1 MKLKNLLFATM
12 FACAFASCS
21 SDDDNSNPVVTPD
34 GDGVAEIMVNPDLL
48 RGNIESKAST
58 KAPIDESVYDK
69 YLVYVFNKAS
79 GNNLGHGQP
88 GTAFTV
94 TDNPGQVD
102 VMVVSN
108 VDNIFT
114 GLEGKAAVFEK
125 TKNFNNNEESGVSST
140 ETTSQSSHLYTFM
153 LQSGKTNKIGY
164 KSEEVKPDD
173 GEVLI
178 TPEKI
183 QLYRHVAKVVLN
195 KITVDVKKINEN
207 GSEVIYSNPKL
218 KVKSAFILNAQ
229 YSTKLAAAGRWGSV
243 FNEKGTTV
251 MGSVDL
257 AQFNK
262 WITGAK
268 ELAKKLTEVPYI
280 PVDVEKTADN
290 YKDHS
295 NYESSFTDVVITT
308 SKPEVFS
315 TDNDFYVYEST
326 NISNP
331 TLLVV
336 EGEFSYDNP
345 IVGGQPER
353 YEENGYYTVQLGVGD
368 LTASLDTDLFPN
380 APTKNMGV
388 RRNIQYNVNMTVRAP
403 GSQNPLIPNT
413 KVGYLDTQIELVD
426 YGVVSSDSTF
436 E

>member
-58 KAPIDESVYDK
+58 KAVVDPSVYEK
-69 YLVYVFNKAS
+69 YIVYVFNRSS
-79 GNNLGHGQP
+79 GKNLGHGQP

-102 VMVVSN
+102 VMVVGN
-108 VDNIFT
+108 VGSILDGTEN
-114 GLEGKAAVFEK
+114 KAAVFEK
-125 TKNFNNNEESGVSST
+125 TKNFDNNEESGVSST
-140 ETTSQSSHLYTFM
+140 ETTSQSSHLYTFN

-164 KSEEVKPDD
+164 QSSDVNSDA
-173 GEVLI
+173 GEVLL

-183 QLYRHVAKVVLN
+183 QLYRHVAKIALN
-195 KITVDVKKINEN
+195 RITVEAKTLDIDGNP
-207 GSEVIYSNPKL
+207 VIYSNPKL

-243 FNEKGTTV
+243 FNDNGTTV

-268 ELAKKLTEVPYI
+268 ELADNSTELPYI
-280 PVDVEKTADN
+280 PVDEVKVAEN
-290 YKDHS
+290 YKQHT
-295 NYESSFTDVVITT
+295 NYESSFSGVEITT
-308 SKPEVFS
+308 VAPKVFS
-315 TDNDFYVYEST
+315 TDNDFYVYESKV
-326 NISNP
+326 ISNP

-336 EGEFSYDNP
+336 EGDFSYDNIAGTDP
-345 IVGGQPER
+345 QRIT
-353 YEENGYYTVQLGVGD
+353 ENGYYTVQLGVGD

-413 KVGYLDTQIELVD
+413 KVGALDTQIELVD
-426 YGVVSSDSTF
+426 YGQVSSESTF